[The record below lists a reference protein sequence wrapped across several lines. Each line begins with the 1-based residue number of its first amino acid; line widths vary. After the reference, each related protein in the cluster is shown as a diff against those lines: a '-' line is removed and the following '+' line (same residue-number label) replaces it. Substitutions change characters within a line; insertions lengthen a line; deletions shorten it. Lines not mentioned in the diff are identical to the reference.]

1 MNPNKNEILL
11 DTNTFG
17 KFLKRNVDLEKLK
30 VWKLFCTTAQRVEIE
45 NTSAS
50 VEREL
55 LQQIFKTIDATA
67 IDNPITPYGLGSY
80 GVSRYA
86 DPEKIKEFDLLKEEI
101 KQLDLEAE
109 LKGDKKLKNR
119 SCEKQEL
126 NWAADAMVLQG
137 AIALGDTCFM
147 VTKDRTLIQL
157 CKKYGIK
164 NAKFKTLV
172 EKINWSEPINQ
183 SDLRKT

>member
-1 MNPNKNEILL
+1 MNPYKNEILL

-17 KFLKRNVDLEKLK
+17 KFPKRNVDLEKLK
-30 VWKLFCTTAQRVEIE
+30 AWKLFCTTAQRVEID
-45 NTSAS
+45 NTNAS

-55 LQQIFKTIDATA
+55 LQRIFKTIDATA
-67 IDNPITPYGLGSY
+67 IDNPITPYGLGYY

-86 DPEKIKEFDLLKEEI
+86 DPDKIKEFYLLKEEI

-119 SCEKQEL
+119 SFEKQEL

-137 AIALGDTCFM
+137 AIVLGDTCVM